1 MRRPDL
7 SSWFDNLCLLV
18 RDIPKSR
25 RLGGGL
31 HSGTGAESL
40 GQLQKEIETF
50 LNSLRHPVLVEDE
63 LKLLDLTAGQWSVTL
78 EPRGL
83 VLQAWGPG
91 QSIFRR
97 IEQFAYRDL
106 GRLGVI
112 VLKPG
117 GREPATLEFRELDAP
132 TQPCA
137 ERTVRRAHFRRQS
150 LAILQDQFTGWRF
163 ERVSN
168 HSDREHS
175 FSAWYTRGLM
185 RQGRNGWAFLALAE
199 AEALAAGDS
208 ALAYG
213 LIWLDW
219 LRGQFERDP
228 VVGLKLFLP
237 EQALASTC
245 HRAAYLN
252 SRAAQIEVWELNSAS
267 LSAVDLSDFGNVET
281 RLAPRSAADEAAR
294 RLGEQHE
301 NWLRKLLAEAFNYVQ
316 LVPEPA
322 SKGFSIRMNGL
333 EVASVHEPAMG
344 RAPRVYFGTEGNH
357 RLLDDSNQDEFR
369 LLVTSVAAVRQART
383 SDPSHEFYRFQS
395 ERWLESLVVQ
405 DVTRIDPSLSPDHIY
420 PQVPAFAGADRGVI
434 DVLGVTREGRLAVI
448 ELKLQEEINLLM
460 QGLDYWL
467 RVKWL
472 NDHSQFGEFGY
483 FPGVDIA
490 ESAPLL
496 YIVCPAFRF
505 HSTFGRMVR
514 YLDPGV
520 KVIQVGLN
528 DGWRE
533 AVRVLF
539 RRRLNDG
546 S

>member
-1 MRRPDL
+1 
-7 SSWFDNLCLLV
+7 V
-18 RDIPKSR
+18 REIPKSR
-25 RLGGGL
+25 RFGRGPT
-31 HSGTGAESL
+31 SATGAESL

-50 LNSLRHPVLVEDE
+50 LNSLCRPVLVEDE
-63 LKLLDLTAGQWSVTL
+63 LKLLDLTPGQWSVTL

-83 VLQAWGPG
+83 VLQAWNTGR
-91 QSIFRR
+91 SILRR
-97 IEQFAYRDL
+97 IEQITYRYR

-112 VLKPG
+112 VRKPG
-117 GREPATLEFRELDAP
+117 GREPATLEFREFNAP
-132 TQPCA
+132 TEPSA
-137 ERTVRRAHFRRQS
+137 ERAVRRAHFRRQS
-150 LAILQDQFTGWRF
+150 LAILQDRFKGWRF

-168 HSDREHS
+168 RSDREHS

-185 RQGRNGWAFLALAE
+185 RQGRNGWAFLALNE
-199 AEALAAGDS
+199 AEAPAAGDS

-219 LRGQFERDP
+219 LRGRFERDP

-237 EQALASTC
+237 ELALPLTC

-252 SRAAQIEVWELNSAS
+252 RRAAQIEVWRLNQAS
-267 LSAVDLSDFGNVET
+267 LTAVDLSDFGNVET
-281 RLAPRSAADEAAR
+281 RLARRPAADEAAR
-294 RLGEQHE
+294 RLGQQHE
-301 NWLRKLLAEAFNYVQ
+301 SWLRKLLAEAFNHVQ

-322 SKGFSIRMNGL
+322 GNGFSIRMNGL
-333 EVASVHEPAMG
+333 EVARVEEQL
-344 RAPRVYFGTEGNH
+344 APRVYFGTEGRC

-369 LLVTSVAAVRQART
+369 QLVTSVAAVRQART
-383 SDPSHEFYRFQS
+383 SDPSHEFYHLQS
-395 ERWLESLVVQ
+395 ERWLESLVVR

-420 PQVPAFAGADRGVI
+420 PQVPAFAAADRGVI
-434 DVLGVTREGRLAVI
+434 DILGVTRGGCLAVI

-472 NDHSQFGEFGY
+472 NDHRQFGEFGY

-490 ESAPLL
+490 ESPPLL

-505 HSTFGRMVR
+505 HSTFGAMVR
-514 YLDPGV
+514 YLHPCV
-520 KVIQVGLN
+520 KVVQVGLN

-539 RRRLNDG
+539 RRWLNDG
-546 S
+546 G